1 MKKSVSG
8 DVLALPRVVGG
19 FWSGVLAAMLLAL
32 SPAVQSQGP
41 APAITPLSAGSG
53 GQPAPGW
60 RVVGIPGGK
69 IALTGFNIVELDSA
83 RVLRVEAIKSYANLV
98 HAIAPAV
105 PAPGLQLRWRW
116 RLEQPLPDANLR
128 RKDADDS
135 PIKVCALFD
144 QPLERLGLLERN
156 LLRLA
161 RSLSKESLPSAT
173 LCYVW
178 DASIAS
184 GTILPNAYTNRVR
197 LMVLDSGAQQL
208 GQWRVHGRD
217 LAADFQ
223 RAFADDAGSVPPL
236 TAVLIGADADNTG
249 GHSVAYVADLSLA
262 P

>member
-1 MKKSVSG
+1 MKNQVFG
-8 DVLALPRVVGG
+8 DVLALQRVV
-19 FWSGVLAAMLLAL
+19 SGLGAGLLAVMVMVL
-32 SPAVQSQGP
+32 SPAVRAQGP
-41 APAITPLSAGSG
+41 ASAVTALSAGSG
-53 GQPAPGW
+53 GQLAPGW

-69 IALTGFNIVELDSA
+69 IALTTFSMVELDST

-116 RLEQPLPDANLR
+116 RLEQPLPEANLR

-161 RSLSKESLPSAT
+161 RSVSAESLPSAT

-184 GTILPNAYTNRVR
+184 GTILPNAYTSRVR
-197 LMVLDSGAQQL
+197 LMVLDSGSQQP
-208 GQWRVHGRD
+208 GQWRVHSRD
-217 LAADFQ
+217 LAADFR
-223 RAFADDAGSVPPL
+223 RAFADNAGTVPPL
-236 TAVLIGADADNTG
+236 TAVLVGADADNTG
-249 GHSVAYVADLSLA
+249 GHSIAYVADLSLG